1 MFGMAKAPGE
11 APVTAITPPPP
22 TAVGSAEEAELAEL
36 QQLFSSRGPYP
47 PPRDSTIPKT
57 TLAKLKVGEELLL
70 HADEARQEREDRR
83 RVREAQVSE
92 RLARAQT
99 RREEAK
105 ARAERCKVAREK
117 EFQRKADIV
126 RSVRADE
133 DLWESERERQQQQK
147 WVDAQDRV
155 RAASGGYSSLDARL
169 DAQEAEVDAKERE
182 EATRYRL
189 ELKKTLNEM
198 RTMSLSQKKAGAE
211 SSRSRRTHALER
223 AAKQQ
228 ALLKR
233 LAADEKRAEAKAWL
247 LERRHNEASH
257 LTKASNFKNSVVQS
271 RVNAMSAKEQAYHA
285 RKVEAMKERA
295 NDVLVDQEK
304 ARILA
309 SNKELVAYTYRS
321 KFATHTEAEEWGAST
336 LLQFRSDYFGRDSSL
351 GDGEGSPVLAL
362 PEPAGSPMEGKAPVP
377 LS

>member
-126 RSVRADE
+126 ILVCRLPGAGC
-133 DLWESERERQQQQK
+133 
-147 WVDAQDRV
+147 
-155 RAASGGYSSLDARL
+155 GGM
-169 DAQEAEVDAKERE
+169 EA
-182 EATRYRL
+182 
-189 ELKKTLNEM
+189 
-198 RTMSLSQKKAGAE
+198 
-211 SSRSRRTHALER
+211 
-223 AAKQQ
+223 
-228 ALLKR
+228 
-233 LAADEKRAEAKAWL
+233 W
-247 LERRHNEASH
+247 
-257 LTKASNFKNSVVQS
+257 
-271 RVNAMSAKEQAYHA
+271 
-285 RKVEAMKERA
+285 
-295 NDVLVDQEK
+295 
-304 ARILA
+304 
-309 SNKELVAYTYRS
+309 
-321 KFATHTEAEEWGAST
+321 ST
-336 LLQFRSDYFGRDSSL
+336 LTST
-351 GDGEGSPVLAL
+351 PAVLAL
-362 PEPAGSPMEGKAPVP
+362 PWVP
-377 LS
+377 R